1 MIASAAARSRRLLLI
16 LAVGLSAL
24 GCGAVPIPIADG
36 VVVDGWVF
44 PTPAP
49 LPEGATALPL
59 AADLPPLGVPDGVEL
74 AACPAALHEPVTLR
88 VDRTAKPPVL
98 HFLSADGREVGL
110 QWSIGISAREID
122 GVAEVVMPD
131 GSFIVREGE
140 ESVMALG
147 GGFLGAGD
155 IFSVCLTTPHRLDPG
170 AT

>member
-1 MIASAAARSRRLLLI
+1 MRGAPRRGLVLF
-16 LAVGLSAL
+16 LATALSAI

-36 VVVDGWVF
+36 LVIDGWVF

-49 LPEGATALPL
+49 LPEGAISLPL
-59 AADLPPLGVPDGVEL
+59 AADLPPLSVPDGVEVG
-74 AACPAALHEPVTLR
+74 ACPAALHEPVTLQ
-88 VDRTAKPPVL
+88 VDRTAKPPIL
-98 HFLSADGREVGL
+98 HFLGADGREVGL

-131 GSFIVREGE
+131 GSLIVREGE

-147 GGFLGAGD
+147 GGGLGAGNV
-155 IFSVCLTTPHRLDPG
+155 FGVCLTAPHRLDPG

>member
-1 MIASAAARSRRLLLI
+1 MSSMAGRARHLTLVIAMGLAAI
-16 LAVGLSAL
+16 
-24 GCGAVPIPIADG
+24 GCGAVPIPFADG

-59 AADLPPLGVPDGVEL
+59 AADLPPPTVPDGIEL

-88 VDRTAKPPVL
+88 VDRAARPPVL
-98 HFLSADGREVGL
+98 HFLAADGREVGL
-110 QWSIGISAREID
+110 QWSIGTSAREID

-131 GSFIVREGE
+131 GSLIVREGE
-140 ESVMALG
+140 ESVLELG
-147 GGFLGAGD
+147 GGYLGAGD
-155 IFSVCLTTPHRLDPG
+155 VFSACLTTPHRLDPD

>member
-1 MIASAAARSRRLLLI
+1 MSWIAAGTRRLALVLG
-16 LAVGLSAL
+16 VGLSTI
-24 GCGAVPIPIADG
+24 GCGVVPIPNADG

-59 AADLPPLGVPDGVEL
+59 AADLPPPSVPDGVEIG
-74 AACPAALHEPVTLR
+74 ACPAALHEPVTLR
-88 VDRTAKPPVL
+88 VDRAAKPPVL
-98 HFLSADGREVGL
+98 HFLGADGREVGL

-131 GSFIVREGE
+131 GSLIVREGE

-155 IFSVCLTTPHRLDPG
+155 VFGVCLTAPHRLDPG

>member
-1 MIASAAARSRRLLLI
+1 MTGAVARTRWLVLV
-16 LAVGLSAL
+16 LAVGLSSI

-59 AADLPPLGVPDGVEL
+59 AADLPPASVPDGVEIG
-74 AACPAALHEPVTLR
+74 ACPAALHEPVTLQ
-88 VDRTAKPPVL
+88 VDRAARPPVL
-98 HFLSADGREVGL
+98 HFLAADGREVGI

-131 GSFIVREGE
+131 GSLIVREGE

-147 GGFLGAGD
+147 GGGIGAGNV
-155 IFSVCLTTPHRLDPG
+155 FGVCLTAPHRLDPG
-170 AT
+170 AA

>member
-1 MIASAAARSRRLLLI
+1 MIPGLVARTRWLVLV
-16 LAVGLSAL
+16 LAVGLSSI

-36 VVVDGWVF
+36 IVVDGWVF

-49 LPEGATALPL
+49 LPDGATSLPL
-59 AADLPPLGVPDGVEL
+59 AADLPPLSVPDGIEL
-74 AACPAALHEPVTLR
+74 GACPAALHEPVTLQ
-88 VDRTAKPPVL
+88 VDRASRPPVL
-98 HFLSADGREVGL
+98 HFLAADGREVGL

-131 GSFIVREGE
+131 GSLIVREGE

-147 GGFLGAGD
+147 GGNLGAGD
-155 IFSVCLTTPHRLDPG
+155 VFSVCLTTPHRLDPG

>member
-1 MIASAAARSRRLLLI
+1 MIAVAAARARWLVAV
-16 LAVGLSAL
+16 LAVGLASL
-24 GCGAVPIPIADG
+24 GCGAVSIPVADG
-36 VVVDGWVF
+36 IVVDGWVF

-49 LPEGATALPL
+49 LPDGATPLPL

-74 AACPAALHEPVTLR
+74 AACPAALHGPVTLR

-98 HFLSADGREVGL
+98 HFLAADGREVGL

-131 GSFIVREGE
+131 GSLIVREGE

-155 IFSVCLTTPHRLDPG
+155 VFSVCLTTPHRLDPT